1 MNRMKQ
7 LITLFNVILMLF
19 TVIGCKNAQTVQSEN
34 KVNSTQN
41 GKVYLTDNEVK
52 DILNGLIPK
61 AVAIYGIFNGNGAFQ
76 SDATKTIPGEK
87 DYCLVT
93 GRRQQNGNG
102 KSPVDIDN
110 VKSIAD
116 LKKVVEDVFTKDTA
130 QKVFY
135 NRYLEMKDPRP
146 LYKDYEGQLY
156 VDTRN
161 GGHGW
166 AEKFLIDT
174 AKLKG
179 QKDNFAEIE
188 LDKTTLDLPA
198 EKLTISIEYVND
210 KWLMESPLVK

>member
-1 MNRMKQ
+1 MKTITGT
-7 LITLFNVILMLF
+7 LILFLAIFVL
-19 TVIGCKNAQTVQSEN
+19 VVGCESS
-34 KVNSTQN
+34 KVSNTEATTTNTKASGSVN
-41 GKVYLTDNEVK
+41 LTDNEVK

-61 AVAIYGIFNGNGAFQ
+61 AVEIYGIFNGNGAFK

-93 GRRQQNGNG
+93 GQNG
-102 KSPVDIDN
+102 KSPVDINN

-116 LKKVVEDVFTKDTA
+116 LKKVIEDVFTKDMA
-130 QKVFY
+130 QKLFY
-135 NRYLEMKDPRP
+135 SRYLEMEDPRP

-179 QKDNFAEIE
+179 QKNNVAEME
-188 LDKTTLDLPA
+188 LDKTTLDFPA
-198 EKLTISIEYVND
+198 EKLTISIEYVNE
-210 KWLMESPLVK
+210 KWLMASPLVK